1 MKLRRLFVL
10 LLVAVTTVACAP
22 SKTNA
27 GPVTI
32 TLLTHD
38 SFVVPK
44 ELLANFTKET
54 GIKIDVV
61 MAGDAGTM
69 VSGAVLAAGNPTADV
84 MFGIDNTLMPNALRG
99 EGIFT
104 PYASP
109 LMDQVR
115 SDLLQW
121 TDGNFV
127 SPIDFGDVCVNVDT
141 AWFARRGIPAP
152 TTIEALTDTAYR
164 NLLVVEDPATSSPGM
179 AFLLAV
185 YARLGGTS
193 TSYWQGLKTNGVKVA
208 GSWSDAYFNEFSA
221 GGGKGT
227 RPLVVSYATSP
238 VAEYVYAADPKPTSV
253 STSVITD
260 GCFRQIEY
268 AGILRGTQ
276 HVAEAQKVID
286 WMLSPTF
293 QNEVAI
299 NMFVYPALAIAT
311 VPPEFEKFAGK
322 VERPGALTTD
332 ALTSI
337 QPQLLKDW
345 NQVMDN

>member
-1 MKLRRLFVL
+1 MKLRRLI
-10 LLVAVTTVACAP
+10 VAVLVVAIAVACAP
-22 SKTNA
+22 AKTTA
-27 GPVTI
+27 GTVSI

-38 SFVVPK
+38 SFVMPK

-61 MAGDAGTM
+61 LAGDAGTM

-99 EGIFT
+99 EAIFIS
-104 PYASP
+104 YVSP
-109 LMDQVR
+109 LLDQVR

-127 SPIDFGDVCVNVDT
+127 TPIDFGDVCVNVDT
-141 AWFARRGIPAP
+141 AWFAKNGLPAP
-152 TTIEALTDTAYR
+152 TSIEALTDTAYQ

-185 YARLGGTS
+185 YARLGSSS

-238 VAEYVYAADPKPTSV
+238 VAEYVYAAEPKPNSV
-253 STSVITD
+253 STSVITE

-276 HVAEAQKVID
+276 HEAEAQKVID

-311 VPPEFEKFAGK
+311 VPPEFEKFAGR
-322 VERPGALTTD
+322 VDRPGSLSTEI
-332 ALTSI
+332 LKSI
-337 QPQLLKDW
+337 QPQLLQDW